1 MFEVTLVGQFHAEHQ
16 LRLLDGSL
24 EHLHAHEW
32 HVRVTCAGPELDAMD
47 VLVDFVPLR
56 EHLQRVLGAL
66 DGKNLNI
73 VPGLGDGN
81 PSAERVA
88 MYIARR
94 LMPVIGPGARLTRV
108 EVEEEAGCWAAY
120 CPDSE

>member
-1 MFEVTLVGQFHAEHQ
+1 MFEVTLVGKFDAVHQ

-24 EHLHAHEW
+24 EQLHAHEW
-32 HVRVTCAGPELDAMD
+32 HVRATWAGPELDAMD

-56 EHLQRVLGAL
+56 QHLRRVLGTL
-66 DGKNLNI
+66 EGQNLNI

-88 MYIARR
+88 MYIARA
-94 LMPVIGPGARLTRV
+94 LAPAVGPGARLSRV

-120 CPDSE
+120 CPEPA